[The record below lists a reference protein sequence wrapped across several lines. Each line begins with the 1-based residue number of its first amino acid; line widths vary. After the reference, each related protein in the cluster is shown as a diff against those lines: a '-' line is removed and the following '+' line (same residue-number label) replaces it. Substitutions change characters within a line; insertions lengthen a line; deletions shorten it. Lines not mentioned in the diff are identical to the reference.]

1 MGGEGRGGKREGSFL
16 FFSFLMKDG
25 EYTESILYARCER
38 RSSRRD
44 DNI

>member
-1 MGGEGRGGKREGSFL
+1 MGGEGRGGKGRED
-16 FFSFLMKDG
+16 FFVSFLMKDG
-25 EYTESILYARCER
+25 GSTPRALYARCER